1 MIFLK
6 ISASLGF
13 SWQVDLLLESFILQ
27 GHTIQRQPR
36 YHCERESEKRDK
48 QSKPPGKMLFFFFFF
63 FAKVTLRKE
72 SKDNRNAKGSFIT
85 SYTPYSE
92 LLSLLGASPKS

>member
-27 GHTIQRQPR
+27 GHNIQRQPG

-48 QSKPPGKMLFFFFFF
+48 QSKPPGKMLFFFF
-63 FAKVTLRKE
+63 LPR
-72 SKDNRNAKGSFIT
+72 
-85 SYTPYSE
+85 
-92 LLSLLGASPKS
+92 